1 MKYIGGAFAYVFKN
15 FIFIFIFAL
24 LPSYFLSSSMDFKN
38 LEVILDNVLSAR
50 ADIDFRQIFVFLSP
64 AVSGRWPFVLVC
76 FVCSLVCAPML
87 LGFIE
92 KHMRIGSRS
101 LKGLGGRFN
110 YNFLTVLIVMLIG
123 VAVYEIW
130 ALIAAGL
137 LFAEVLFLGGVAR
150 FIVVLIT
157 YLALIALL
165 CWIGMLCLLWIPC
178 RLVTGYNL
186 FEALAY
192 SNRLIAGGK
201 GRSLLLAV
209 LLPVLAGVVLQFFF
223 VWLAVMTG
231 FVLIEF
237 ISLELT
243 ILVLFLYFFALMF
256 VVYFDLTG
264 EERADLEKKY

>member
-1 MKYIGGAFAYVFKN
+1 MKYIGGAVAYVFKN
-15 FIFIFIFAL
+15 FIFSFIFAL

-110 YNFLTVLIVMLIG
+110 YNFLTVLTVMLIG

-157 YLALIALL
+157 YLAPEIVRILATEEYYEGIYIMPPIAAGVFLMG
-165 CWIGMLCLLWIPC
+165 CKKGGGGTRRLLWHPA
-178 RLVTGYNL
+178 VGGGVA
-186 FEALAY
+186 AL
-192 SNRLIAGGK
+192 G
-201 GRSLLLAV
+201 
-209 LLPVLAGVVLQFFF
+209 
-223 VWLAVMTG
+223 
-231 FVLIEF
+231 
-237 ISLELT
+237 
-243 ILVLFLYFFALMF
+243 
-256 VVYFDLTG
+256 
-264 EERADLEKKY
+264 